1 MTVRN
6 IMPVP
11 THNQI
16 VGVLS
21 ELSILSQQME
31 NMRDLGK
38 NTCGE
43 VCLAYKTIA
52 DDFAFRIIRKIN
64 NLWLYT
70 NDSMPE
76 LH

>member
-6 IMPVP
+6 IMPIP

-16 VGVLS
+16 VEVIS
-21 ELSILSQQME
+21 ELSVLYQQLE
-31 NMRDLGK
+31 HMRSMGK

-43 VCLAYKTIA
+43 VCLAYKTIV
-52 DDFAFRIIRKIN
+52 DDFTFKIIRKIN